1 MRRLWKTRKKWR
13 QQSKTEVRRI
23 IFTLIAVVS
32 FSSAL
37 AQLLHAQEG
46 SSAFAP
52 TESNKTK
59 APGKAP
65 KGMVW
70 IPGSEFSMGAVV
82 NGEGSHEMPMASND
96 AEPGH
101 GVRIA

>member
-32 FSSAL
+32 FSAAL
-37 AQLLHAQEG
+37 AQWLHAQEG

-52 TESNKTK
+52 TLPNKTR

-65 KGMVW
+65 EGMVW
-70 IPGSEFSMGAVV
+70 VHGGEVSMDASRKDHGMDRLPAVPDEALRFNCLRV
-82 NGEGSHEMPMASND
+82 Q
-96 AEPGH
+96 
-101 GVRIA
+101 